1 MDGNIT
7 MGFTYDVLGLAAV
20 LRIREHRDHGDDEQD
35 EDGKGDEGLSGYA
48 VLAFLAKAPGALVVR
63 RRAHRAV
70 RMVWVVTWRKVR
82 RISASKKLFVS
93 TAMLNKICNIE
104 TSIHFIH
111 ASYPTTRRLTFGAN
125 VAVGAPDAPAVQI
138 RALEQ
143 PRVR

>member
-1 MDGNIT
+1 MLRI
-7 MGFTYDVLGLAAV
+7 AAV
-20 LRIREHRDHGDDEQD
+20 LSAREHHDHSGDEQD
-35 EDGKGDEGLSGYA
+35 EDDEDDDGLGGY
-48 VLAFLAKAPGALVVR
+48 VVQAFLARARGALVVR
-63 RRAHRAV
+63 RLAHRAV